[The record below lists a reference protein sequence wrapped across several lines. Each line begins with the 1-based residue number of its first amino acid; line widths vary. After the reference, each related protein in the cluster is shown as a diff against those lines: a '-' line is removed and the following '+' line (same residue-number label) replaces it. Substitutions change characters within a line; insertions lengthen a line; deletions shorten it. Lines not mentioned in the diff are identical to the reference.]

1 MISTIRH
8 YLFMMIGE
16 QIMKKLHWLLII
28 LLVFSLAMTTACTV
42 STEDP
47 ETNKVAGALD
57 PQVVPVNPTLLEN
70 YEAFFPAQVITVTDG
85 VYVARGYNRDNPT
98 LIEGDDGLIV
108 VDPGESITAG
118 EIVKEAFNAE
128 LDNIFDKKPVK
139 AIIYTHSHDCH
150 IHGAAAFADSDTEII
165 AHEALM
171 SSLYDE
177 WYGQVYPSR
186 VTGGAMMGGL
196 LFQNT
201 PATDNDGWYSGY
213 VLAGTNVIGP
223 SGFMPPT
230 ITVKDQLETTI
241 AGVKLNLIAAPGE
254 TQDIIVVWLP
264 EKETLIQI
272 GLIYEAFPA
281 LTTMRGSRQ
290 RDALDYVDSLKMLRG
305 LNPEYLVALHG
316 PNPITVGK
324 DKIQEFLTNF
334 SDAIQFMNDQTV
346 HYLNQGY
353 TDAEMMDLIELPP
366 HLASSPYL
374 KETYGSKDWN
384 ITHLFRYYRGYYTGQ
399 TRDLF
404 PQSTQSE
411 AEMSAMVAGGI
422 DALATKAEDAR
433 NKGELEWAL
442 RLSDDVLVL
451 EPENAPA
458 FETKKATM
466 LALAEETMNSQA
478 RNMLLSE
485 YVLMTDQVQMTLPL
499 DQPEMLFSNM
509 SDVAVASMPMDTL
522 HRIMAVNLNTAKSAK
537 TDLVA
542 GLQLTAID
550 ASDPNQATQYS
561 LNVRKGILEINPP
574 NKNEVQFE
582 LTTDSTTW
590 KQLVLGKVTP
600 QDAVANGAVTI
611 NSGTAENFY
620 AFIDLFKE

>member
-1 MISTIRH
+1 
-8 YLFMMIGE
+8 
-16 QIMKKLHWLLII
+16 MKKSLWLLII
-28 LLVFSLAMTTACTV
+28 LLIFSLTATTACTV
-42 STEDP
+42 SPADP
-47 ETNKVAGALD
+47 QPGKTAGVLD
-57 PQVVPVNPTLLEN
+57 PQVVPVNPTLMEN
-70 YEAFFPAQVITVTDG
+70 YEGFFPAQVITVTDG

-108 VDPGESITAG
+108 VDPGESVTAG

-165 AHEALM
+165 AHEDLM
-171 SSLYDE
+171 ASLYDE

-186 VTGGAMMGGL
+186 VSGGAMMGGL
-196 LFQNT
+196 LYQNS
-201 PATDNDGWYSGY
+201 PATDNQGWYSGY
-213 VLAGTNVIGP
+213 VLAGTNILGP

-230 ITVKDQLETTI
+230 ISVKDKLETTI
-241 AGVKLNLIAAPGE
+241 AGVNLNLIAAPGE

-264 EKETLIQI
+264 DKDVLIQI
-272 GLIYEAFPA
+272 GLVYEAFPA

-290 RDALDYVDSLKMLRG
+290 RDALDYVDSIKMLRG

-316 PNPITVGK
+316 PNPVTVGK

-411 AEMSAMVAGGI
+411 AEMSAMVAGGT
-422 DALATKAEDAR
+422 DALAVKAEDAR
-433 NKGELEWAL
+433 KKGELEWAL

-451 EPENAPA
+451 EPDNSQA

-509 SDVAVASMPMDTL
+509 SDIAVASMPMDTL
-522 HRIMAVNLNTAKSAK
+522 HRIMAVSLNATKSAE

-542 GLQLTAID
+542 GLQLTEID
-550 ASDPNQATQYS
+550 DNDPNQATRYS

-574 NKNEVQFE
+574 NRNDVQFE

-590 KQLVLGKVTP
+590 KQLVLGKISP
-600 QDAVANGAVTI
+600 QDAVTNGAVNF
-611 NSGTAENFY
+611 NSGTAEDFY
-620 AFIDLFKE
+620 AFMDLFKE